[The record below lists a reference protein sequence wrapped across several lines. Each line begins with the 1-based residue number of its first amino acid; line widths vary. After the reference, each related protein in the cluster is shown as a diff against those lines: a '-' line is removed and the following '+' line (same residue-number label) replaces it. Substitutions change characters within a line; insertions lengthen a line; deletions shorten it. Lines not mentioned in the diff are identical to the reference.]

1 MFNRNHD
8 QEAEYR
14 AIRKEERE
22 AGIAEGFQRGIEQ
35 GIAEGIEQKALDV
48 VQKMLTMGISIED
61 IAKTTDLSIE
71 DVQVLL

>member
-1 MFNRNHD
+1 MFNRDHD

-22 AGIAEGFQRGIEQ
+22 A